1 MNYLISIFTCS
12 AAVLAIAM
20 NHYNTMPLKIA
31 NIVNAVILLA
41 LIIKEVST
49 WEKPIRKR

>member
-1 MNYLISIFTCS
+1 MKYLISIFTCS

-20 NHYNTMPLKIA
+20 NHCNTMPLKIA